1 MNTDTEDISDTIPN
15 TDLDSKDKG
24 SRPRFFGVVLL
35 VIFSFFIGYVVGND
49 SGLNQFG
56 SDAVLGKYGDAPAGV
71 RQAVDFDLFW
81 EVWDI
86 LQKDHIEKPLS
97 EQQLFYGAIK
107 GLVDAVG
114 DPYTE
119 FFPPDKAAEFTEQL
133 SGIFEGIG
141 AEIGIRDEQ
150 LVVIA
155 PLPGTPAE
163 RAGIR
168 AGDAIVTIDG
178 IETFGMSVEDAVYK
192 IRGTKGTTVVLGVV
206 RKDMSEVQDISV
218 VRDTIQVASVVS
230 EMKSL
235 PNEDKQDIGYIR
247 ISHFNEDTSAA
258 FRTAVQE
265 VLSNEARALL
275 IDLRNNPGGY
285 LETAVDVGSYWI
297 EEGPIVIERRPGMD
311 AIPHNAV
318 GAATLVNIPTVVLV
332 NEGSASASE
341 IVAGAL
347 QDYGL
352 AKVVGETTFGKGSV
366 QEFQMLPDGSALKV
380 TVTSWFTPKGRS
392 INEGGIVPDIEIA
405 FDLDLAEQGIDNV
418 LNEALLLLK

>member
-1 MNTDTEDISDTIPN
+1 MSMTVEKQQIEENNELAVSAH
-15 TDLDSKDKG
+15 KG
-24 SRPRFFGVVLL
+24 SRPRFFGVFL
-35 VIFSFFIGYVVGND
+35 VVVISFFVGYVVGND
-49 SGLNQFG
+49 SGSTG
-56 SDAVLGKYGDAPAGV
+56 IGADVVSGKYSDAPSGV
-71 RQAVDFDLFW
+71 KQAVNFDLFW

-86 LQKDHIEKPLS
+86 LQRDHIGKPLS
-97 EQQLFYGAIK
+97 EQQLFYGAVK

-133 SGIFEGIG
+133 TGVFDGIG

-168 AGDAIVTIDG
+168 AGDTIVTIDG
-178 IETFGMSVEDAVYK
+178 VDTAGMSVEDAVFK
-192 IRGTKGTTVVLGVV
+192 IRGTRGTTVVLGIV
-206 RKDMSEVQDISV
+206 RDESVSVEDISV
-218 VRDTIQVASVVS
+218 VRDTIQVASVLS
-230 EMKSL
+230 EMMSL
-235 PNEDKQDIGYIR
+235 PDSDTKDIGYIR

-265 VLSNEARALL
+265 AISAEARALV

-285 LETAVDVGSYWI
+285 LDTAVDVSSYWV
-297 EEGPIVIERRPGMD
+297 EEGPIVIERKPGKD

-318 GAATLVNIPTVVLV
+318 GAATLVGVPTIVLV

-352 AKVVGETTFGKGSV
+352 ARVVGEQTFGKGSV

-392 INEGGIVPDIEIA
+392 IDEDGIAPDVVIP
-405 FDLDLAEQGIDNV
+405 FDLESAEKGIDNM